1 MQALMEGATILL
13 AVVITFVAVLLFA
26 RRKK

>member
-13 AVVITFVAVLLFA
+13 AVVVTFIAVLLFA
-26 RRKK
+26 KRKK